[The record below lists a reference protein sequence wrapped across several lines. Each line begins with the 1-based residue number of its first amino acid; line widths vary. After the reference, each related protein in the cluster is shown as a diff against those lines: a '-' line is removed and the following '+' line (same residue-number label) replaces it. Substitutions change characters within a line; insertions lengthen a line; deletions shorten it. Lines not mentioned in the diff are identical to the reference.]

1 LPSGK
6 IHTALTLSVLSGVLA
21 PYAIVQ
27 LDMNP
32 WMYGAGVLVGVLIS
46 PDLDVDKGNVSD
58 SLIRRVSRPAQWA
71 WRLAWQPYAWSVP
84 HRHTI
89 SHFPFLGTL
98 LRLWY
103 IFLIVNILNGIVYL
117 FKVDSVSFIFLW
129 DWSFF
134 FGLAHA
140 DIIHWIADNTIKG
153 QETFGNE

>member
-1 LPSGK
+1 MPSGK
-6 IHTALTLSVLSGVLA
+6 IHTALTLSVFSGVVA

-27 LDMNP
+27 FNMNP

-46 PDLDVDKGNVSD
+46 PDMDVDGGNVSD
-58 SLIRRVSRPAQWA
+58 QIIRKVAKPIQWV
-71 WRLAWQPYAWSVP
+71 WRLLWSPYSLSVP

-89 SHFPFLGTL
+89 SHFPILGTL

-129 DWSFF
+129 DWAFF

-140 DIIHWIADNTIKG
+140 DLVHWAVDNTIKG